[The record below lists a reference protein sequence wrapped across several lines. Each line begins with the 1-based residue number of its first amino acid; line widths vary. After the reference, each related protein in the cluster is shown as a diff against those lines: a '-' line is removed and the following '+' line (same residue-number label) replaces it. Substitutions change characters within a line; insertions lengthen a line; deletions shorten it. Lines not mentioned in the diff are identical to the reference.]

1 MTSFTPTGKGELAL
15 KKKNYQAH
23 DAIIFWGLL
32 QGLSTNQGK
41 RLSFDHLNFIQIKL
55 GVSKLLLNEN

>member
-15 KKKNYQAH
+15 KKNYQAPH
-23 DAIIFWGLL
+23 AIIFWGLL

-41 RLSFDHLNFIQIKL
+41 RLRFDHLNFMQIKV
-55 GVSKLLLNEN
+55 GESKLLLNEN